1 MARGSYIWNERSS
14 FVNPYNFVSSDFSQK
29 TKADLKKEKYTGV
42 LKCHLITKTPVA
54 IPGEIIEET
63 RVEEKLNQMHKTYEF
78 FNYGEGKYVIPGSS
92 IRGAVRSVYEA
103 ITDSCYVTA
112 D

>member
-42 LKCHLITKTPVA
+42 DSAWEDELSHAVK
-54 IPGEIIEET
+54 
-63 RVEEKLNQMHKTYEF
+63 
-78 FNYGEGKYVIPGSS
+78 KYSATI
-92 IRGAVRSVYEA
+92 SVK
-103 ITDSCYVTA
+103 
-112 D
+112 